1 MRCARATALGLV
13 MCVGACAAEPSADS
27 PAVVA
32 AVVAPAPWYHR
43 GTTLDLTGDGQAD
56 SVDLVALGARP
67 DSLRITLSMLVE
79 GEEKY
84 REEWG
89 SSYELALVDSASRL
103 RPRVDTI
110 LRAALDSVLASVV
123 VQRLGTPNHP
133 IMAEDRA
140 AFAELEPRPTHVVMF
155 SYGYET
161 TIRLVWDA
169 QRRRFVRLFSCC

>member
-1 MRCARATALGLV
+1 VAAIGVATG
-13 MCVGACAAEPSADS
+13 VGACAAEPNSDS

-32 AVVAPAPWYHR
+32 AITAPAPWYR
-43 GTTLDLTGDGQAD
+43 GTRTLDLSGDGRPD
-56 SVDLVALGARP
+56 SVQLVAVGPRP
-67 DSLRITLSMLVE
+67 DSLRITLSLLVD
-79 GEEKY
+79 GEEKH

-103 RPRVDTI
+103 PPRVDTI

-133 IMAEDRA
+133 IMAEDSVTL
-140 AFAELEPRPTHVVMF
+140 AELEPRPTHVVTF

-161 TIRLVWDA
+161 MIRLVWDA
-169 QRRRFVRLFSCC
+169 HRRRFVRLFSCC